1 MRESA
6 SRLGAMRS
14 MATSVRS
21 RSKVPPRWIL
31 GGVVFAL
38 AIGLYAAR
46 RHATLEEDSA
56 LLPSPTQVVAT
67 TGPPWIYGPPEA
79 RFSIIGYAD
88 LECPYCRDY
97 FPVLQQ
103 WIQANSDVN
112 WQWHHLP
119 LPTHEPKA
127 TFAARL
133 AECAGNIGGN
143 AAFWN
148 AVAWLY
154 EHDSRDVA
162 GVIEHT
168 GLSKERTAFE
178 ACVDTA
184 RPDAYIQ
191 HQAITASRDGV
202 HATPT
207 LRMVDRRTGRA
218 VMLPGPADGDALLSA
233 IDLVLTPADAEI
245 APAPKRSEFSADAI
259 ARQRHAR

>member
-1 MRESA
+1 MA
-6 SRLGAMRS
+6 SR
-14 MATSVRS
+14 VRA
-21 RSKVPPRWIL
+21 RPRVRLRWIL
-31 GGVVFAL
+31 GGVAIAL
-38 AIGLYAAR
+38 AVSLYAAR
-46 RHATLEEDSA
+46 RHPTPEEDSA
-56 LLPSPTQVVAT
+56 LLPSPAQVVP
-67 TGPPWIYGPPEA
+67 TGPPWIYGPPDA

-103 WIQANSDVN
+103 WIQANSDVS
-112 WQWHHLP
+112 WQWHHVP

-127 TFAARL
+127 TLSARL
-133 AECAGNIGGN
+133 AECAGEIGGN
-143 AAFWN
+143 SAFWN

-154 EHDSRDVA
+154 VHDSRDVSD
-162 GVIEHT
+162 VIEHT
-168 GLSKERTAFE
+168 GLSKESTAFK

-245 APAPKRSEFSADAI
+245 TPAPKRTEFSADAI